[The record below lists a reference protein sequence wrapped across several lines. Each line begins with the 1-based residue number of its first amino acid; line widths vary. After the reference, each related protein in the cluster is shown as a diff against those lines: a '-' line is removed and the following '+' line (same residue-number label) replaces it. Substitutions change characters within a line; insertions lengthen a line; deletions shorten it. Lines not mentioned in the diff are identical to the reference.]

1 MMRWRQLAQVCLA
14 AAVMTAGAATTA
26 QAQAAEGGKL
36 KVTVEYK
43 GTAGT
48 VDTEH
53 KIWVWLFDTPDIS
66 AESMPLAVGAL
77 KENKATYKFI
87 ALPKKVYIAAA
98 LRHPGRLRREQRTGP
113 RPARPSPSSAPPG
126 WGAQRPRS
134 RAGGD
139 DAVVTVTF
147 DDSIK
152 MP

>member
-14 AAVMTAGAATTA
+14 AAVMTAGAATIA

-53 KIWVWLFDTPDIS
+53 KIWVWLFDTPNIS
-66 AESMPLAVGAL
+66 ADSMPLAVGAL

-98 LRHPGRLRREQRTGP
+98 FDTQGGYDG
-113 RPARPSPSSAPPG
+113 SSAPPPTG
-126 WGAQRPRS
+126 TPLTILGSTGMGAP
-134 RAGGD
+134 ATAVETGGD